1 MIRLLRLFAALM
13 LVVIL
18 PGCTLQY
25 TGVPTPEGVPAP
37 SVVIASPPEGALVLE
52 GVPVIIQARV
62 SGVGAVLDRVVLAL
76 DGEPLQ
82 VLPPGG
88 ALPLAVT
95 TTWPAQGAGPHRLT
109 VSAERADGGVI
120 ASAEVSFRVVSSES
134 GDATATPLPPTDT
147 AMPAPT
153 ATATSA
159 PDSGV
164 TATFSQP
171 ANVRSGPGLVFAPP
185 IGSFAAGQTTAVLAR
200 SPASTWFRVVYGTG
214 EGWVSAALVTLAGDI
229 NALPV
234 DPGPTP
240 PTSTPGGPVLP
251 TLPALA
257 TNTPVPTA
265 NISAAQVTLNP
276 TQPQCNQPFVVALQV
291 ANLGSTPLPSG
302 GAVRVIDTRSS
313 DGAEAASATGFFPPL
328 AVNGTF
334 RVEIPLTV
342 SAYYGETHTLTLL
355 VDPDNALNETNE
367 SDNQQVIQY
376 TLAKGACP

>member
-1 MIRLLRLFAALM
+1 MRLPRLLAAL
-13 LVVIL
+13 IL
-18 PGCTLQY
+18 AVLPAGCSLQY
-25 TGVPTPEGVPAP
+25 TGVPTPEGSAAP
-37 SVVIASPPEGALVLE
+37 GVVIASPPEGALVLE

-62 SGVGAVLDRVVLAL
+62 SGVGAALDRVVLAL
-76 DGEPLQ
+76 DGETLQ
-82 VLPPGG
+82 ELPPGG

-95 TTWPAQGAGPHRLT
+95 ATWPAQGAGPHRLT

-120 ASAEVSFRVVSSES
+120 ASAEVNFRVVSSES
-134 GDATATPLPPTDT
+134 GDATATPPPAQDT
-147 AMPAPT
+147 ATPTPT
-153 ATATSA
+153 ATASPA
-159 PDSGV
+159 PASGV

-214 EGWVSAALVTLAGDI
+214 EGWVSAALVTLAGDLS
-229 NALPV
+229 ALPV
-234 DPGPTP
+234 DPGPAP
-240 PTSTPGGPVLP
+240 PSSTPGGPALP

-276 TQPQCNQPFVVALQV
+276 TQPLCNQPFVVALQV
-291 ANLGSTPLPSG
+291 ANLGNTPLASG
-302 GAVRVIDTRSS
+302 GAVRVVDTRSS
-313 DGAEAASATGFFPPL
+313 DGVEAASATGFFPPL
-328 AVNGTF
+328 AINGTF

-342 SAYYGETHTLTLL
+342 SVYYGEPHTLTLL

-367 SDNQQVIQY
+367 GDNQQVVQY
-376 TLAKGACP
+376 TLAQGACP